1 MVKRFSVCLLLLLD
15 LFVARA
21 LAADE
26 ITYAERLGYPKGARV
41 VLFHNDDAGMSHG
54 QNQGSI
60 QALEYGILTSVST
73 MMPCPWVSQF
83 AEYLK
88 EHPNVDNGLHLTLTS
103 EWHGYRWGPLAG
115 KAAVPG
121 LVDPDGC
128 LWSNVISVVTHA
140 SAEEVDKEIR
150 AQLDRA
156 QTLGIPITHLDTHM
170 GTLYAKPEYTEAYVK
185 LGIEKQIPVMIMG
198 GHMQFIKEDEPDA
211 VKQLA
216 VTKLAEQVWD
226 AGLPVLD
233 DLLNR
238 TYGWKSFDE
247 KKANLLAALKQM
259 QPGLTMVIFHCA
271 QPTEE
276 WDHFTTSAQT
286 RAADLKL
293 VTDPDLKK
301 FLEDNKF
308 VLTTWREL
316 MERRQ
321 QSEVA
326 ATNDPHR

>member
-1 MVKRFSVCLLLLLD
+1 MKRNVL
-15 LFVARA
+15 LFVLMAIA
-21 LAADE
+21 PLASAQE
-26 ITYAERLGYPKGARV
+26 KPTYAERLGYPKGSRV
-41 VLFHNDDAGMSHG
+41 VLFHEDDAGMSYG
-54 QNQGSI
+54 QNQGAI
-60 QALEYGILTSVST
+60 QALEYGLITSVST
-73 MMPCPWVSQF
+73 MMPCPWVSHF
-83 AEYLK
+83 AGYLK
-88 EHPNVDNGLHLTLTS
+88 EHPEVDNGLHLTLTS

-150 AQLDRA
+150 AQFDRA

-198 GHMQFIKEDEPDA
+198 GHLQFIKEDEPDA
-211 VKQLA
+211 VKQLS
-216 VTKLAEQVWD
+216 VTKLAETVWN

-238 TYGWKSFDE
+238 TYGWKSFEE
-247 KKANLLAALKQM
+247 KKANLLKALGEM

-276 WDHFTTSAQT
+276 WQYFTTSSET
-286 RAADLKL
+286 RTNDLRL
-293 VTDPDLKK
+293 MTDPDVKK
-301 FLEDNKF
+301 FLADNKF
-308 VLTTWREL
+308 IQTTWREL
-316 MERRQ
+316 MERRKK
-321 QSEVA
+321 A
-326 ATNDPHR
+326 K